1 MIPSGLTVIQ
11 QRILDCVPAL
21 NLPPD
26 AHVLDAP
33 CGGIAALTVAL
44 QKSGLSAIG
53 ADVDLDAAVHLGSS
67 FVQVNLDAPLP
78 WRDQTFDAI
87 FSTEGIEHL
96 ENQFAFLREVHRVLK
111 PGGTLLLT
119 TPNITTLRSRMR
131 FFASGF
137 FGRDSRPMNESARH
151 PLHHIGLLTFP
162 ELRYALHTSG
172 FQLATI
178 SHTHIKPVSYFY
190 GVFVPWMWVYTKI
203 AFRKEKDP
211 AQRERNRQIHSAL
224 YSRSLLFG
232 ECLMVTARKAA

>member
-1 MIPSGLTVIQ
+1 MIPSDLTVIQ
-11 QRILDCVPAL
+11 QRVLDCVPAL

-33 CGGIAALTVAL
+33 CGGTAALTVAL
-44 QKSGLSAIG
+44 QKSGLSAVG
-53 ADVDLDAAVHLGSS
+53 ADVDLDAAVRLGSS
-67 FVQVNLDAPLP
+67 FVQGNLDAPLP
-78 WRDQTFDAI
+78 WRDDTFDAV

-96 ENQFAFLREVHRVLK
+96 ENQFAFLREIHRVLK

-119 TPNITTLRSRMR
+119 TPNITALRSRMR

-172 FQLATI
+172 FQLTAI

-203 AFRKEKDP
+203 AFHKEKDP
-211 AQRERNRQIHSAL
+211 VQRERNRQVHSAL

-232 ECLMVTARKAA
+232 ECLMVTARKSA